1 MLFFVVLTNYGQ
13 IPLGFKAGINSNK
26 ITSRDVPFDYSY
38 SLKSAISFQVGIFT
52 KLKLSNK
59 FNFIPELQFIQK
71 CGKSQNSDFTT
82 KLSYLE
88 FPLLISYQPLAW
100 LSIEAG
106 PSIGFN
112 VGHNTNLLTSTDVGG
127 IGGFRFNLTSK
138 WSIITHYYYG
148 MSPIGKIN
156 FNDDPSSPIVY
167 EDVKIYNQNIQF
179 SVAYYLK

>member
-1 MLFFVVLTNYGQ
+1 MLFVVFSNHAQ

-26 ITSRDVPFDYSY
+26 IASRNVPFDYSY
-38 SLKSAISFQVGIFT
+38 SLKSAISFHVGVFT

-59 FNFIPELQFIQK
+59 LNFIPELQFIQK
-71 CGKSQNSDFTT
+71 SGKSHNSDFTT

-88 FPLLISYQPLAW
+88 LPLLISYQPLAW

-112 VGHNTNLLTSTDVGG
+112 VGHNTNLLTSTDAGG

-148 MSPIGKIN
+148 MSPIGKIH
-156 FNDDPSSPIVY
+156 FTSDPSSPIVY
-167 EDVKIYNQNIQF
+167 EDAKIYNQTIQF
-179 SVAYYLK
+179 SLAYYLK